1 MRLRSATIVCALVI
15 AALAPSA
22 AAAPPKAAKAAPPA
36 PAAAVPPPAPENE
49 TRSSRVINLDPNRT
63 NVVFIVKTTIGF
75 ATILKMPELWVSQ
88 PVCGDCVFG
97 DTKPNDGTQPLY
109 RLDMDPA
116 ARTITIKPIRIPG
129 PQPDGSFIP
138 PEAFV
143 INVGL
148 TLEGGMTVVLT
159 LQLVLNAAE
168 ADAYLE
174 FKLPGDALGKAK
186 KAKLE
191 SDLEA
196 QFADRV
202 KQASDDA
209 LLSAFITG
217 ARCRDFS
224 GRPTR
229 EDSLIVR
236 MKQLCKLN
244 NVIYVVFEAQ
254 NRGRTETLLRDAS
267 LTSTAGL
274 SSDKYRFERALLR
287 FNERSAGVASIPL
300 LEGSTLPPTT
310 FSLTVAEDGGKD
322 RTIVVEGI
330 EF

>member
-1 MRLRSATIVCALVI
+1 MHIRPLVVALVLT
-15 AALAPSA
+15 AALASSA
-22 AAAPPKAAKAAPPA
+22 EAAKPKAPAASPA
-36 PAAAVPPPAPENE
+36 PAAAAAPAAFPENE
-49 TRSSRVINLDPNRT
+49 SRASRVINLDPNRT

-97 DTKPNDGTQPLY
+97 DAKPTDGAQPLY

-159 LQLVLNAAE
+159 LQLVINAAE

-174 FKLPGDALGKAK
+174 FKLPDDALGKAK

-202 KQASDDA
+202 KQATDDA
-209 LLSAFITG
+209 LLGAFMTG

-229 EDSLIVR
+229 EDALLVR
-236 MKQLCKLN
+236 MKQLCKLH
-244 NVIYVVFEAQ
+244 NVLYVVFEAQ
-254 NRGRTETLLRDAS
+254 NRGRTEALLRDA
-267 LTSTAGL
+267 TL
-274 SSDKYRFERALLR
+274 SSTTGIASDRFRFEKPLLR

-310 FSLTVAEDGGKD
+310 FTLTVAEDGGKD